1 MSRLK
6 HILSQVFPPSS
17 NSPIA
22 TTREGKMGSPRR
34 WGIRFLLM
42 AICFGGIFASK
53 SLAASG
59 VVIYKNTDQSGD
71 ATARGLA
78 FVKMEQFPQVTNFTI
93 GTGETFRILNQRI
106 AGIVSTPDLSR
117 ATLVDEA
124 GFTSLR
130 TKMGEIAA
138 MQQRFP
144 KARAD
149 LEPLRAEYD
158 RALQMIA
165 SGNVLSAGRWMSR
178 ENYQREAAAGQGKK
192 VDLVV
197 DGKQLT
203 GAQVRSRNGGSVV
216 IAHSGGVASI
226 PIEKLSDEQIRL
238 LNSTSMTVVIDR
250 TAVPQ
255 PPAMSTATVPVPTP
269 AATTTTI
276 PPSPN
281 PVSIGMVTPAPPPP
295 VDAPQSPMM
304 PPIIRHFPVGND
316 ADDRPTEPQ
325 RVPIDRTREPVA
337 GVIDD
342 LKLWN
347 PTEKESFEMRPL
359 GLFRLELAHHKAM
372 GLLGDLKGEAHER
385 MLEAIRQQALIKL
398 EMESKERA
406 ADMLVTIPTHS
417 QVPASEKPQRV
428 QPITSATELDVPLGA
443 LPPEYA
449 AFVRLIADPWTSQA
463 EDAVNLVEMM
473 PPSTWIKPV
482 QDLEAVGHPLVAKTV
497 EDLKRSIDA
506 VELTEAQHAQF
517 MEGTYNNI
525 WETADTAANGGFATT
540 DAQGRMLR
548 DDGATAVMGSILEAG
563 FFSIASA
570 IGRTMVGTPEDRFTQ
585 ARLDAMGALF
595 GELPKIYPPTPPAP
609 GLITPE
615 ITQESIALVNTSG
628 RDLTQVTIKL
638 VSVHFI
644 SAPYDF
650 GMRQVFVPRL
660 AKGEKIHL
668 KPEMRR
674 LFREEGWKERE
685 ARPGSASIVH
695 NPEEAW
701 AYGAGGTVS
710 AKVTAYAL
718 EGHEIERVVTF
729 PENAVRTAKCELDDA
744 LRTLGTPGNQSGDHQ
759 WAINTA
765 RRVISMIPPGHPLGA
780 EAAFLINSPAAAAE
794 KGKAMVTEAI
804 LKRIVGT
811 YKGSY
816 EMTWGIQPVQGHK
829 IPPGQLDAQI
839 TEIGTSVSDGQ
850 QKIDSAIQLDIT
862 GFTPE
867 GYLGGVL
874 SSPNDPKLQRR
885 VIAKAPV
892 KEEMDFTLEFIPAPG
907 EPASLSLVDSHLTQ
921 CFTRLF
927 LVFADGQLNNP
938 SAIAGAGQFEVE
950 CDMTLSKE
958 VPEE

>member
-1 MSRLK
+1 MTVLPLAFCWVG
-6 HILSQVFPPSS
+6 ILAP
-17 NSPIA
+17 
-22 TTREGKMGSPRR
+22 G
-34 WGIRFLLM
+34 
-42 AICFGGIFASK
+42 

-59 VVIYKNTDQSGD
+59 VMIYKNTDQSSD

-78 FVKMEQFPQVTNFTI
+78 FVRMEQFPQVTNVTI

-106 AGIVSTPDLSR
+106 LGIVSSPDLSR

-130 TKMGEIAA
+130 TKMAEIAA
-138 MQQRFP
+138 LQQRFP
-144 KARAD
+144 KAKAD

-192 VDLVV
+192 VDLLV

-238 LNSTSMTVVIDR
+238 LNGTSTTVVIDR
-250 TAVPQ
+250 TSVP
-255 PPAMSTATVPVPTP
+255 PTPAMNTAAVPVPTP
-269 AATTTTI
+269 AATTTTPPPNPPAL

-281 PVSIGMVTPAPPPP
+281 PVSIGMVTPVPPPP
-295 VDAPQSPMM
+295 TETPQSALM
-304 PPIIRHFPVGND
+304 PPITRTFPVSPGT
-316 ADDRPTEPQ
+316 ADEPTEPQ
-325 RVPIDRTREPVA
+325 RVPIDRDREPVA

-347 PTEKESFEMRPL
+347 PTEKESFEMRPV
-359 GLFRLELAHHKAM
+359 GVFRLDLAHFKAM
-372 GLLGDLKGEAHER
+372 GLLGGLKGEDHER

-406 ADMLVTIPTHS
+406 ASMAVTIPTTP
-417 QVPASEKPQRV
+417 QVPATDKPKRV

-449 AFVRLIADPWTSQA
+449 AFVRLIADPWTSEV
-463 EDAVNLVEMM
+463 EDAVKLVEMM
-473 PPSTWIKPV
+473 PPSSWIKPV
-482 QDLEAVGHPLVAKTV
+482 IDLEAGNHPLVAKTV
-497 EDLKRSIDA
+497 EDLRRGIDA
-506 VELTEAQHAQF
+506 VALTEEQHARF
-517 MEGTYNNI
+517 MQGTYDNI
-525 WETADTAANGGFATT
+525 WETSDAAANGGFVTT

-548 DDGATAVMGSILEAG
+548 DDGASAVMGSILEAG
-563 FFSIASA
+563 FFSLASSIARS
-570 IGRTMVGTPEDRFTQ
+570 MVGSPEDRFTQ
-585 ARLDAMGALF
+585 ERLNAMGALF
-595 GELPKIYPPTPPAP
+595 AAMPQIYPPTAP
-609 GLITPE
+609 SSGMITPE
-615 ITQESIALVNTSG
+615 ITKESIALVNTSG

-644 SAPYDF
+644 SAPHDF
-650 GMRQVFVPRL
+650 GLRQVFVPRL

-674 LFREEGWKERE
+674 LFRDEGWKERE
-685 ARPGSASIVH
+685 ARPASASILH
-695 NPEEAW
+695 NDEEAW
-701 AYGAGGTVS
+701 AYGAGGTIS
-710 AKVTAYAL
+710 AKVTTYAL

-729 PENAVRTAKCELDDA
+729 PDHVVRTAKYELDDA
-744 LRTLGTPGNQSGDHQ
+744 LRTLGTPGNQPGDHQ
-759 WAINTA
+759 WAINSA

-829 IPPGQLDAQI
+829 VPPGQLDAQI
-839 TEIGTSVSDGQ
+839 QEIGNSVTEGQ
-850 QKIDSAIQLDIT
+850 QNIDTAIQLEIT

-867 GYLGGVL
+867 GYLGAVL
-874 SSPNDPKLQRR
+874 SSPYDEKLKRQM
-885 VIAKAPV
+885 IAKAPE

-907 EPASLSLVDSHLTQ
+907 GPAPQSLVDSHLIQ
-921 CFTRLF
+921 SFKRVF
-927 LVFADGQLNNP
+927 LVFADGRLNNP

-950 CDMTLSKE
+950 CDMTLFKE
-958 VPEE
+958 EPGE